1 MLNARRKKTKRAT
14 PDLAFAWRE
23 GEDPRL
29 SSSERVEIAD
39 KGLFTL
45 AIALALFG
53 VAMVYSASAVLAAER
68 YGTQYYFLARQ
79 AVWILLAVGALGV
92 TMRMDYHIYQHLR
105 LLLLLLG
112 GTFLLLV
119 AVFFFPAVNGAHRWI
134 RWGSFSV
141 QPSELARFALIV
153 FLAAHLDRR
162 IPAGIKRFE
171 LTFLPCALVTGAM
184 MGLIAKEP
192 DLGMAASLGL
202 ILLVMFFIAR
212 VPLRHQA
219 TLGVVALPVLFWL
232 IVRVNWRWERLLAYL
247 DPWRDPL
254 GSGFQTIQSLI
265 ALGSGGVAGVGFAQ
279 GRQKL
284 FFLPEPHTDFIF
296 AHIGEELGMLGT
308 GLLLL
313 AFGIFLWRGMRIA
326 WRAPDLFGTLLAS
339 GIVTAI
345 VIQALFHM
353 SVAVGLFPVKGTP
366 LPLISY
372 GGSSLVVTMAQI
384 GVLLNIARQ
393 ARSEDV

>member
-23 GEDPRL
+23 GEDSRL
-29 SSSERVEIAD
+29 SSSERVEVAD

-79 AVWILLAVGALGV
+79 AAWILLAVGTLGV
-92 TMRMDYHIYQHLR
+92 TMRMDYHIYQHPR

-141 QPSELARFALIV
+141 QPSELARFTLIV

-219 TLGVVALPVLFWL
+219 TLGVVAIPVLFWL

-265 ALGSGGVAGVGFAQ
+265 ALGSGGFAGVGFAQ

-353 SVAVGLFPVKGTP
+353 SVAVGLLPVKGTP

-393 ARSEDV
+393 ARPEDV